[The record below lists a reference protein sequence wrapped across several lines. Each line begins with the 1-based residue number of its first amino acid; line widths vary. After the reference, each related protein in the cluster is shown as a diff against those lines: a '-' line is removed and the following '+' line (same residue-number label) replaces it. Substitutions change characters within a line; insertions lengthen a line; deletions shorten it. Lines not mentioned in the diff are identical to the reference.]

1 MIDVARGGFLSDN
14 DRSVL
19 DRFPVEIAAEDL
31 IRCFSLGEHDLESCV
46 LYKQALDQHLPPEIS
61 DIVMSVNSGE
71 DGYANYR
78 RDRDAEET
86 GMAIWI
92 SNHKATIASEITNT
106 NRSGYFLNDGR
117 DFASVRARCD
127 DDVDIVKL
135 VHHLSHIVSSELVV
149 IDHSDHDGRPRLQL
163 VMHSHQRV
171 RLLRLIVVWQDELC
185 PPRPVRRMPPLQEP
199 AIGMPVRRREPLPHC
214 GGRRPVFRCAG
225 GGDTFDERAALRAQL
240 DTGQR
245 LQRTH
250 GARLFYGRQKRQER
264 ALAAPRRCDS
274 TADASPAANTAAS
287 RLRMP
292 GN

>member
-31 IRCFSLGEHDLESCV
+31 IRCFSLGERDLESCV

-106 NRSGYFLNDGR
+106 NRSGYLGSR
-117 DFASVRARCD
+117 
-127 DDVDIVKL
+127 
-135 VHHLSHIVSSELVV
+135 
-149 IDHSDHDGRPRLQL
+149 
-163 VMHSHQRV
+163 HQM
-171 RLLRLIVVWQDELC
+171 DE
-185 PPRPVRRMPPLQEP
+185 
-199 AIGMPVRRREPLPHC
+199 IG
-214 GGRRPVFRCAG
+214 RCALTLSG
-225 GGDTFDERAALRAQL
+225 WCSAVGV
-240 DTGQR
+240 
-245 LQRTH
+245 
-250 GARLFYGRQKRQER
+250 
-264 ALAAPRRCDS
+264 
-274 TADASPAANTAAS
+274 SPAGGCLSSWFRPSEVSGRCSAA
-287 RLRMP
+287 
-292 GN
+292 GF